1 MVGAILPL
9 QNATVYGIP
18 KEDMAVGLLER
29 LVPQRKAAKVIEG
42 LHLMENHPGA
52 NESTPRP
59 DMMPLPN
66 EQDPQCPKNVLVV
79 VTGSGQ
85 DRELITLACTIAKM
99 KKSQVY
105 AVFGIEV
112 PRTLPVDAEMP
123 KESDQG
129 NAALD
134 AAVAVAGQLNFPIEP
149 EIIQSR
155 SLGQSFV
162 DESDVHECSLIIL
175 GLPYRFGRA
184 GQLCLDDTA
193 QFVLKNAPHCVWMV
207 RGEPPQERPE
217 RTV

>member
-1 MVGAILPL
+1 M
-9 QNATVYGIP
+9 
-18 KEDMAVGLLER
+18 GLLER

-42 LHLMENHPGA
+42 LHLMENRPGA
-52 NESTPRP
+52 NESTPKPNIKP

-66 EQDPQCPKNVLVV
+66 EQDPQCKKNVLVV
-79 VTGSGQ
+79 VTGSEQ
-85 DRELITLACTIAKM
+85 DRELVTLACTIAAK

-123 KESDQG
+123 KESERG

-134 AAVAVAGQLNFPIEP
+134 AATAVAAQLNFPIEP
-149 EIIQSR
+149 EIVQSR

-162 DESDVHECSLIIL
+162 DESDVHGCSLIIL

-184 GQLCLDDTA
+184 GQVCLDDTA
-193 QFVLKNAPHCVWMV
+193 QFVLKNAPHRVWLV
-207 RGEPPQERPE
+207 RGEPGEPKERAD
-217 RTV
+217 RGM